1 MSKKTK
7 KKIGNFSFVDTAAG
21 QYAIHMN
28 YDSSISDFF
37 NGSSADW
44 DGDPVTV
51 AGAQVVPWGVDN
63 YLPTAVRDLLE
74 KNNLAPGIIA
84 RKQGLLYGQGPMLFR
99 WKIENNER
107 IQEWIQ
113 DDEIESWLNSWDYI
127 RYIRECLVEYSHMNG
142 HFTKYHMGKA
152 VRIGKP
158 WIVRLECLPS
168 CDCRLEWPGYDKR
181 NLDDIK
187 HVIVGDMNNFRSS
200 TFHRFPVFDKWHPTR
215 YEKCIKYHSMRSFGR
230 NLYSISCFHGSIPW
244 LNNANDLP
252 EIIRHLNENMIA
264 AAYVVHS
271 PAEYWNEKEQKIIEM
286 NPELDDA
293 GIQKKMTDLRDQITE
308 QIADVMAGKRNAG
321 KFFSCVDFVDSYGH
335 KQEWKIE
342 PIEMNIDKYIDA
354 QAKISRI
361 ADSSTTSGLGL
372 SPALANIIIDGKS
385 DSGSQMLY
393 ALKIFYGADTQIAED
408 IVLEALND
416 AIRINFPHKNGIF
429 IGLYRKAINK
439 EDNVTASSRLTNQ
452 S

>member
-1 MSKKTK
+1 MSKTK
-7 KKIGNFSFVDTAAG
+7 KKIGNFSFVDTASG

-44 DGDPVTV
+44 DGDPITV
-51 AGAQVVPWGVDN
+51 AGKQVVPWGVDN

-113 DDEIESWLNSWDYI
+113 DDEIEAWLNSWDYA

-158 WIVRLECLPS
+158 WVARLECLPS

-181 NLDDIK
+181 NLSDIT
-187 HVIVGDMNNFRSS
+187 HIIVGDMNNFRSS
-200 TFHRFPVFDKWHPTR
+200 TFHRYPVFDKWHPTR
-215 YEKCIKYHSMRSFGR
+215 TEKSIKYHSLRSFGR

-271 PAEYWNEKEQKIIEM
+271 PAEYWSEKEQKIIEM

-293 GIQKKMTDLRDQITE
+293 GIQKKMTELRDQITE

-321 KFFSCVDFVDSYGH
+321 KFFSCIDFVDNFGH

-354 QAKISRI
+354 QTKISRI

-416 AIRINFPHKNGIF
+416 AIRINFPHKTGVF
-429 IGLYRKAINK
+429 MGLYRKAINK
-439 EDNVTASSRLTNQ
+439 EDNVTASSRVTNQ